1 MNASFQPTTICFIR
15 YSDRVTYPLSHPSV
29 NGRSVGHDIPITVI
43 SDIASTIR
51 TDNGS
56 IKQYD
61 HYTIIGSAVS
71 SVHAANK
78 RVFFHTKHYVS
89 RKVTTYVIVCHHVTY
104 NSLFHNSIY
113 RRNFASTT
121 ERTPLRGFPEAEE

>member
-1 MNASFQPTTICFIR
+1 MSVSSVNPWTLPSYRPRYASSVIPTG
-15 YSDRVTYPLSHPSV
+15 LSHPSD

-78 RVFFHTKHYVS
+78 RVFFHTGTMFQG
-89 RKVTTYVIVCHHVTY
+89 R
-104 NSLFHNSIY
+104 
-113 RRNFASTT
+113 
-121 ERTPLRGFPEAEE
+121 